1 MRGVTTLKA
10 VCICA
15 DCVAIGSQRGRVAED
30 IREESN
36 SVFVPLYV
44 RVRAA
49 QWGHRGYFQL
59 KHKNESPERNASAS
73 ALWLSEHV

>member
-1 MRGVTTLKA
+1 M
-10 VCICA
+10 
-15 DCVAIGSQRGRVAED
+15 AED

-49 QWGHRGYFQL
+49 QRGHRGYFQL
-59 KHKNESPERNASAS
+59 KHKNESPERNASVS